1 MNIIECNDDLNE
13 LKKAN
18 MTEIDLN
25 NNNQSISRFVN
36 QKQTDIKSLL
46 S

>member
-1 MNIIECNDDLNE
+1 MNIIECNDDLDE
-13 LKKAN
+13 LKQAN
-18 MTEIDLN
+18 MTEIDL